1 VTAVPPVLFRT
12 QHADESRKI
21 ERFLGLENVTV
32 AELLGGHV
40 EAAIDWLHAVDPVE
54 TDPELPS

>member
-1 VTAVPPVLFRT
+1 M
-12 QHADESRKI
+12 
-21 ERFLGLENVTV
+21 TV

-54 TDPELPS
+54 TDPELPSQQPSWQLVLTAYVPPSRSVFSAGS